1 MARAPKEMPLEPHP
15 LYKQLWKR
23 PNRPYIKQ
31 LEDSIAKLGQLQ
43 PILVTMDNYIID
55 GVVRHQ
61 ILGDACETKKLY
73 LWATGRGHYVKG
85 IHVPG
90 ESEMKAHWEEAR
102 QIMIE
107 LSRPPLKKH
116 FGDNKGQKHSEY
128 LVLEGL
134 SDHGPIIAADLATKL
149 NLPTTTIKSVLTRM
163 KKRGDVV
170 MSKQINNRIPCLYSL
185 PTANETTPV

>member
-23 PNRPYIKQ
+23 PNRPYVKQ

-61 ILGDACETKKLY
+61 I
-73 LWATGRGHYVKG
+73 
-85 IHVPG
+85 PG

-107 LSRPPLKKH
+107 LSKPPLKKH

-128 LVLEGL
+128 LVLQGL

-185 PTANETTPV
+185 PTT